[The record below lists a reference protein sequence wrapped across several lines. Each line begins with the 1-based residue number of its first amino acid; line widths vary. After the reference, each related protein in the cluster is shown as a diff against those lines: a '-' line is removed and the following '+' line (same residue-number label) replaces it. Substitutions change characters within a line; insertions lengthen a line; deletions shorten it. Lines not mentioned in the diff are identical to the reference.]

1 MITLYKWG
9 RKALVAQV
17 ITYNGEHFLPNSALR
32 MLVTMVTGGTTDH
45 LLTHSLH
52 PRVLHIY
59 CTSCLIVLQLF
70 ILITPKDHNWCQ

>member
-32 MLVTMVTGGTTDH
+32 MLVGDYGDWRH
-45 LLTHSLH
+45 H
-52 PRVLHIY
+52 
-59 CTSCLIVLQLF
+59 
-70 ILITPKDHNWCQ
+70 